1 MKKKIIMLLFAVIFT
16 VPLLTSCYD
25 YTEPNDIAYIV
36 ALGIDE
42 GSEEGIY
49 NYTLQFAR
57 PSEISGGSNE
67 EGGSGNNTISLINV
81 DAPSVYAAVNLGNH
95 VVSKTF
101 TLSHTKIIVIS
112 DTVAKKSIAPL
123 MDSIGR
129 SSDIRPTVF
138 VCVSKGDAKDYL
150 ESVNP
155 VIEINPVKYYR
166 LIFEN
171 PNSSYF
177 PKSNAKGLYF
187 NLKSG
192 LRQSVVPLVG
202 EEEESNS
209 QNKGDSKSQTES
221 GNGEQQG
228 GKSGENSEQQGGK
241 SGENSEQDNMQKEEK
256 SKSIPINKG
265 GFEYNMKK
273 YIAGELDIEKENS
286 SEAIG
291 SAVFKNDKMIGELSN
306 IESELYN
313 IITGDYQSGYSVI
326 YSEKSPDTPITVRIE
341 QKKKPSVKIDLSA
354 ENPKITIIL
363 SLEGNFK
370 SVSDSYPIE
379 SDLTAFEE
387 ETSGYIK
394 TAAEKFL
401 IKTSRE
407 FDSDIAGFGEY
418 AKKYFLTYDD
428 FVNYDWNGK
437 YKYAE
442 FDVKVD
448 FQVRRTGLI
457 LKKGN

>member
-1 MKKKIIMLLFAVIFT
+1 MKKNIIMLLSAVIFT

-36 ALGIDE
+36 AIGIDE

-57 PSEISGGSNE
+57 PSEISGGSSE
-67 EGGSGNNTISLINV
+67 EGGSGKNTISLINV

-112 DTVAKKSIAPL
+112 DTLAKKSIIPL
-123 MDSIGR
+123 LDSIGR
-129 SSDIRPTVF
+129 SSDIRPSVF
-138 VCVSKGDAKDYL
+138 MCVSKGDAKEYL

-177 PKSNAKGLYF
+177 PKSNSKDLYF

-192 LRQSVVPLVG
+192 IRQSVVPLVG
-202 EEEESNS
+202 EEEESKS
-209 QNKGDSKSQTES
+209 QKNGDSKNQSSS
-221 GNGEQQG
+221 GKGEQQEG
-228 GKSGENSEQQGGK
+228 GSGEDSEQEK
-241 SGENSEQDNMQKEEK
+241 MKKEEK

-326 YSEKSPDTPITVRIE
+326 YSEQSPDTPITVRIE

-394 TAAEKFL
+394 SAAEKFL

-407 FDSDIAGFGEY
+407 FDSDIAGLGDY

-428 FVNYDWNGK
+428 FVNYDWSSK
-437 YKYAE
+437 YKNAE

-457 LKKGN
+457 MKKGN

>member
-1 MKKKIIMLLFAVIFT
+1 MKKKIIMLLSAVIFT

-36 ALGIDE
+36 AIGIDE

-57 PSEISGGSNE
+57 PSEISGGSSE
-67 EGGSGNNTISLINV
+67 EGGSGKNTISLINV

-112 DTVAKKSIAPL
+112 DTLAKKSIVPL
-123 MDSIGR
+123 LDSIGR
-129 SSDIRPTVF
+129 SSDIRPSVF
-138 VCVSKGDAKDYL
+138 MCVSKGDAKEYL

-177 PKSNAKGLYF
+177 PKSNSKDLYF

-192 LRQSVVPLVG
+192 IRQSVVPLVG
-202 EEEESNS
+202 EEEENKS
-209 QNKGDSKSQTES
+209 QKNGDSKNQSS
-221 GNGEQQG
+221 GKGEQQEG
-228 GKSGENSEQQGGK
+228 GSEEDSEQEK
-241 SGENSEQDNMQKEEK
+241 MKKDEK

-341 QKKKPSVKIDLSA
+341 QKKKPSVKIDLSG

-394 TAAEKFL
+394 SAAEKFL

-407 FDSDIAGFGEY
+407 FDSDIAGLGDY

-428 FVNYDWNGK
+428 FVNYDWSSK
-437 YKYAE
+437 YKNAE

-457 LKKGN
+457 MKKGN